1 MLYNFYAPLG
11 TDVTKE
17 YLPCSL
23 SPSFGD
29 YHLDYVVAENASGK
43 KFVAWPGRVSRP
55 VSGVGTTLFATSA
68 SGMSVV
74 RSSGQFIY
82 EGGTGDTR
90 WGTSYSNKLII
101 GLKDKY
107 STNTLSPGDTVPNM
121 KIVQSE
127 TYSQL
132 PSLLMRCDCQLSTQQ
147 ELYDDFHEPTTFGDC
162 ANGMYINTNMTTLQ
176 VGAGMLLSTNA
187 PLQTTPTNLP
197 KMVVKYAIWQGN
209 NWSLSN
215 PNEATLTKY
224 FEQNGT
230 HYYYASLGF
239 DIDQGSFGKLV
250 VGFPY
255 AYFEKTNDVNTNG
268 FRASLNSV
276 YLHIV

>member
-1 MLYNFYAPLG
+1 MLYNFYAPIG
-11 TDVTKE
+11 NDVTKE

-23 SPSFGD
+23 SSSFGD
-29 YHLDYVVAENASGK
+29 YHLDYMVAENASGEK
-43 KFVAWPGRVSRP
+43 YVAWPGRVSRP
-55 VSGVGTTLFATSA
+55 VSGVGTTLFATND

-74 RSSGQFIY
+74 RSNGQFIY
-82 EGGTGDTR
+82 AGGTGDTR
-90 WGTSYSNKLII
+90 WGTNYSNQLIL

-107 STNTLSPGDTVPNM
+107 STNTLLPGDTVPDM

-132 PSLLMRCDCQLSTQQ
+132 PPLLTRCDCQFATQQ
-147 ELYDDFHEPTTFGDC
+147 ELYDYFHEQTTFGDC

-176 VGAGMLLSTNA
+176 VGAGMLLSANA
-187 PLQTTPTNLP
+187 ALTTP
-197 KMVVKYAIWQGN
+197 KMVVKYAIYQGN
-209 NWSLSN
+209 SWTLSN

-230 HYYYASLGF
+230 HYYYASLGL

-255 AYFEKTNDVNTNG
+255 AYFEKTNAVNTNG
-268 FRASLNSV
+268 FKALLNSV

>member
-1 MLYNFYAPLG
+1 MLYNFYAPLS

-23 SPSFGD
+23 SPNDGY
-29 YHLDYVVAENASGK
+29 YHLDYMVAENASGK
-43 KFVAWPGRVSRP
+43 KYVAWPGRVSRP

-74 RSSGQFIY
+74 RSNGQFTY
-82 EGGTGDTR
+82 AGGTGATP
-90 WGTSYSNKLII
+90 WGTHYANQLIL

-107 STNTLSPGDTVPNM
+107 STNSLSPGDTVQKM

-132 PSLLMRCDCQLSTQQ
+132 PALLTRCDCQFVTQQ
-147 ELYDDFHEPTTFGDC
+147 QLDALFSDPDFQDC
-162 ANGMYINTNMTTLQ
+162 CNCMYINTNLTTLE
-176 VGAGMLLSTNA
+176 VGAGMLLSANA
-187 PLQTTPTNLP
+187 ALTTP

-209 NWSLSN
+209 SWTLSN

-224 FEQNGT
+224 FEQNGV
-230 HYYYASLGF
+230 HYYYASLGL

-250 VGFPY
+250 IGFPY
-255 AYFEKTNDVNTNG
+255 AYFEKTNAVNTYG
-268 FRASLNSV
+268 FKASLNSV

>member
-1 MLYNFYAPLG
+1 MLKNYLAPVG
-11 TDVTKE
+11 KDITKE

-29 YHLDYVVAENASGK
+29 YHLDYMVAENASGK

-55 VSGVGTTLFATSA
+55 VTGIGTTLFATSD
-68 SGMSVV
+68 SGMSVE
-74 RSSGQFIY
+74 RRNGSFTY
-82 EGGTGDTR
+82 TGGTGSTT
-90 WGTSYSNKLII
+90 WGTHYANQLIL

-107 STNTLSPGDTVPNM
+107 STNVDPGDTVPYM

-127 TYSQL
+127 TYSLIQ
-132 PSLLMRCDCQLSTQQ
+132 PLLTRCDCEFVTQQ
-147 ELYDDFHEPTTFGDC
+147 QLYALFSDPDFQDC
-162 ANGMYINTNMTTLQ
+162 CNCMYINTNLTTLE
-176 VGAGMLLSTNA
+176 VGAGMLLSANSA
-187 PLQTTPTNLP
+187 LAYP

-209 NWSLSN
+209 SWTLSY

-224 FEQNGT
+224 FEQNGS
-230 HYYYASLGF
+230 HYYYASLGL
-239 DIDQGSFGKLV
+239 DIDQGSFGMLV
-250 VGFPY
+250 IGFPY

>member
-1 MLYNFYAPLG
+1 MLYNFYAPLSNN
-11 TDVTKE
+11 VTRE

-29 YHLDYVVAENASGK
+29 YHLDYMVAEDTSGK
-43 KFVAWPGRVSRP
+43 KFVVWPGRVSRP
-55 VSGVGTTLFATSA
+55 AGGIGTTLFATS
-68 SGMSVV
+68 SSDMSVV
-74 RSSGQFIY
+74 RSNGSFTY
-82 EGGTGDTR
+82 TGGTGNTP
-90 WGTSYSNKLII
+90 WGTNYSNKLII

-107 STNTLSPGDTVPNM
+107 STNTLSPGDTVLNM

-127 TYSQL
+127 TYSLIQ
-132 PSLLMRCDCQLSTQQ
+132 PLLTRCDCQFVTQQ
-147 ELYDDFHEPTTFGDC
+147 RLDALFSDPDFQDC
-162 ANGMYINTNMTTLQ
+162 CNCMYINTNMTTLE

-187 PLQTTPTNLP
+187 PLLTTSTNLP
-197 KMVVKYAIWQGN
+197 KMVVKYAIWQGGS
-209 NWSLSN
+209 WSLSA

-224 FEQNGT
+224 FEQNGV
-230 HYYYASLGF
+230 HYYYASLGL

-255 AYFEKTNDVNTNG
+255 AYFEKTNAVNTDG
-268 FRASLNSV
+268 FRASINST

>member
-1 MLYNFYAPLG
+1 MLYNFYAPLSN
-11 TDVTKE
+11 DVTKE

-29 YHLDYVVAENASGK
+29 YHLDYMVAENSNGK

-55 VSGVGTTLFATSA
+55 VSGLGTTLFATSA
-68 SGMSVV
+68 SDMSVV
-74 RSSGQFIY
+74 RSNGQFTY
-82 EGGTGDTR
+82 AGGTGDTR
-90 WGTSYSNKLII
+90 WGTTYSNQLIL

-107 STNTLSPGDTVPNM
+107 STNTLLPGDTVQKM

-132 PSLLMRCDCQLSTQQ
+132 NPLLMRCDCQFVTQQ
-147 ELYDDFHEPTTFGDC
+147 ELDALFNEPDFEDC
-162 ANGMYINTNMTTLQ
+162 CNSMYINTNLTTLE
-176 VGAGMLLSTNA
+176 VGAGMLLSATA
-187 PLQTTPTNLP
+187 ALTTP
-197 KMVVKYAIWQGN
+197 KMVVKYAIRQGN
-209 NWSLSN
+209 SWTLSN

-230 HYYYASLGF
+230 HYYYASLGL
-239 DIDQGSFGKLV
+239 DINQGSFGMIV
-250 VGFPY
+250 IGFPY
-255 AYFEKTNDVNTNG
+255 AYFEKTNAVNTNG
-268 FRASLNSV
+268 FTASLNSV

>member
-1 MLYNFYAPLG
+1 MLHNFYAPIG
-11 TDVTKE
+11 NDVTKE

-29 YHLDYVVAENASGK
+29 YHLDYMVAENGSGK
-43 KFVAWPGRVSRP
+43 KYVAWPGRVTRP
-55 VSGVGTTLFATSA
+55 VSGIGTTLFATSA

-74 RSSGQFIY
+74 RSNGSFTY
-82 EGGTGDTR
+82 TGGTGATP
-90 WGTSYSNKLII
+90 WGTNYSNKLIL

-107 STNTLSPGDTVPNM
+107 STGGLIPGDTVPYM

-132 PSLLMRCDCQLSTQQ
+132 YPFLMRCDCQFATQQ
-147 ELYDDFHEPTTFGDC
+147 ELDAYFSDPDFQDC
-162 ANGMYINTNMTTLQ
+162 CNSMYINTNMTTLE

-187 PLQTTPTNLP
+187 PLLTTPTNLP
-197 KMVVKYAIWQGN
+197 KMVVKYAIWQGDS
-209 NWSLSN
+209 WTLSN

-224 FEQNGT
+224 FEQNGV
-230 HYYYASLGF
+230 HYYYASLGL
-239 DIDQGSFGKLV
+239 DIDQGSFDRLV
-250 VGFPY
+250 IGFPY
-255 AYFEKTNDVNTNG
+255 AYFEKTNAVNTNG